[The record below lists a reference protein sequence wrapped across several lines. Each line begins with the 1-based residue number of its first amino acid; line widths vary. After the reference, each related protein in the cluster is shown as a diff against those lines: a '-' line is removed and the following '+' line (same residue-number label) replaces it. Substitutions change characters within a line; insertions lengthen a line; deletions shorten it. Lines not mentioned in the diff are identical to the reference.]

1 MPLRTKVVQP
11 VTQNM
16 HGTRR
21 RRSILRFIFIPR
33 RLVWRTTT
41 LSLILNS
48 LIRVTRRG
56 KRKNLKMHGSCSGT
70 PFGNDFKA
78 TKPATS
84 KKNAT
89 DLKPQWRHR
98 NSALAASINRI
109 YCNNPKQDP
118 PARVISPQ
126 SGYLPDRFFVVLAN
140 RSSSRL
146 RTSAACHRSGG
157 AHDCAPPHTSS
168 FEIPFIQFQILFHS
182 LLKVLFIFPSRY
194 LFAIDFQTI
203 FRIMW
208 NLPHRFVL

>member
-48 LIRVTRRG
+48 LIRVSRRG

-109 YCNNPKQDP
+109 LQQSEARPTGAGYKSAERIP
-118 PARVISPQ
+118 PRPVLCSARESLIFSTAHKCSVPPQWRAWLCAASHFFLWNSFYTISDTF
-126 SGYLPDRFFVVLAN
+126 SL
-140 RSSSRL
+140 SSQ
-146 RTSAACHRSGG
+146 
-157 AHDCAPPHTSS
+157 SS
-168 FEIPFIQFQILFHS
+168 FHISLSAILRETS
-182 LLKVLFIFPSRY
+182 
-194 LFAIDFQTI
+194 
-203 FRIMW
+203 
-208 NLPHRFVL
+208 N

>member
-1 MPLRTKVVQP
+1 MAHAPARHSATISKRPSPPHPKKMQQ
-11 VTQNM
+11 TWSHNE
-16 HGTRR
+16 GTEIA
-21 RRSILRFIFIPR
+21 RSQHQLT
-33 RLVWRTTT
+33 V
-41 LSLILNS
+41 
-48 LIRVTRRG
+48 
-56 KRKNLKMHGSCSGT
+56 
-70 PFGNDFKA
+70 
-78 TKPATS
+78 
-84 KKNAT
+84 
-89 DLKPQWRHR
+89 
-98 NSALAASINRI
+98 

-146 RTSAACHRSGG
+146 RTSAACHRSG